1 MKTNNRYM
9 FGILCESD
17 EGIDAFGN
25 PIGKPI
31 LLEAVGDQM
40 QQSNAIDRARA
51 MKESGQFG
59 DVKLVRIEVCE
70 YQF

>member
-1 MKTNNRYM
+1 MKTNQRYM
-9 FGILCESD
+9 YAVLCESD
-17 EGIDAFGN
+17 EGLDAFGN

-31 LLEAVGDQM
+31 LLEAVGEQM
-40 QQSNAIDRARA
+40 QHSNALDRAQQ

-59 DVKLVRIEVCE
+59 DVILVRIEVCE